1 MAGRQDIRFLRSQCR
16 PVSQGHGAR
25 AWPLVTRVAQRDLR
39 GGAGPS
45 GSILSKN
52 LLLYPQARSH
62 PRCGL
67 LTGSPGQRIQ
77 VGSTQ
82 SIWGALGFP
91 GNLL

>member
-1 MAGRQDIRFLRSQCR
+1 M
-16 PVSQGHGAR
+16 
-25 AWPLVTRVAQRDLR
+25 TRGAQRDLR

-52 LLLYPQARSH
+52 LLLYPQAGSH